1 MINISSGSK
10 KVLFKLCATDVFFI
24 LIFIAF
30 GQMFLPHGIFT
41 KGILFCDGRVCTT
54 EEKTFSGNVF
64 KTFSFEQERAENA
77 FVEEGGRG
85 YRLWI
90 GKDHISV
97 CADCALWNRASFP
110 FLWYRRVSA
119 EKLKDRMVSG
129 QSFVYSQYG
138 STLRW
143 LVYVILASFTVVCGL
158 YKTGAIKA

>member
-1 MINISSGSK
+1 MINTSEKIP
-10 KVLFKLCATDVFFI
+10 LKLCAVYASFI

-30 GQMFLPHGIFT
+30 GQMFLPHGVFT

-64 KTFSFEQERAENA
+64 KTFSFEQERAKNA

-90 GKDHISV
+90 GKEHISS

-110 FLWYRRVSA
+110 FLWYRRISA

-129 QSFVYSQYG
+129 QSFVYGQYG
-138 STLRW
+138 LTLRW
-143 LVYVILASFTVVCGL
+143 LGYVILASFMVVCGL
-158 YKTGAIKA
+158 YKADAIKH